1 MIEVEQLL
9 DSCAES
15 FGELL
20 ESEAERGHFD
30 VLRAQM
36 TRDELL
42 DCVTAETAYRL
53 RLQVN
58 YPSRLIL
65 SLN

>member
-1 MIEVEQLL
+1 MIEQLL
-9 DSCAES
+9 DHCVEF

-20 ESEAERGHFD
+20 ESEAERAYYSSLCEG
-30 VLRAQM
+30 L
-36 TRDELL
+36 TRDELI
-42 DCVTAETAYRL
+42 DCVTTETAYRL

>member
-1 MIEVEQLL
+1 MIEQLR
-9 DSCAES
+9 SRCAES

-20 ESEAERGHFD
+20 GSEAERASFSSMCEG
-30 VLRAQM
+30 M

-42 DCVTAETAYRL
+42 DCVTAETACRL
-53 RLQVN
+53 HLQVN

-65 SLN
+65 TLN